1 MKTIFASL
9 IALGLIAGPAA
20 ARSVF
25 DDLRDTAPR
34 SIFADIQE
42 TAPRSIFDDIRDTAP
57 RSIFDEIQSGAP
69 RSSSLPGEVE
79 PVTP

>member
-1 MKTIFASL
+1 MKTTLAVL
-9 IALGLIAGPAA
+9 LALGLIAGPAT
-20 ARSVF
+20 ARTVF
-25 DDLRDTAPR
+25 DDLRDAAPR